1 MGEYIRKPEDIK
13 DIKKDEAPSAVVKQ
27 LEDEE
32 DYDLISDL
40 LDNSETLV
48 KGIILS
54 EILGKPKAKR

>member
-13 DIKKDEAPSAVVKQ
+13 EIKKDEAPSAVVKQ